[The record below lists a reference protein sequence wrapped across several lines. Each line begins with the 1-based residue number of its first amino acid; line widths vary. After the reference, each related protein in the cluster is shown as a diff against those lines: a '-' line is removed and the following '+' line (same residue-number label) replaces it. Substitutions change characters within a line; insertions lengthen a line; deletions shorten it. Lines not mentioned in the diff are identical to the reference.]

1 MANIKVSEMPE
12 TTAANIDDLIMIIQ
26 GGGNKKITEKNL
38 LGDRVVV
45 SPTEPTGGNR
55 KKIWFQKTKNLLNCN
70 GFSSYNET
78 NVAAT
83 ANYTNNLLNY
93 INVTKSGSTSKTVFI
108 LLTTFDFTND
118 TGTYILS
125 GCPSSGSQDTW
136 QLYLK
141 DVTSNFDVSPRDE
154 GNGASVTITKGHQY
168 SLYIRL
174 NSDKT
179 FSDLKFF
186 PMLRVSTNTDD
197 TYEPFCQDNMYIL
210 NNNVYEKFIPQN
222 EIYSTDE
229 QVIGKWIDGKPLYR
243 KVIKT
248 TMAETS
254 SSGTYVNKDVSIGLR
269 TDFGYVEKAILISGT
284 QHMTLPYINNA
295 GYSTKCFINDSSNF
309 VLANGNSNFNNCETF
324 IILKYTKTTD

>member
-1 MANIKVSEMPE
+1 MNYGFLKDK
-12 TTAANIDDLIMIIQ
+12 N
-26 GGGNKKITEKNL
+26 GNKIYINDNSIYHEGKNL
-38 LGDRVVV
+38 RDVMQNKTVQV
-45 SPTEPTGGNR
+45 SATEPTEND
-55 KKIWFQKTKNLLNCN
+55 KNKVWFQKTKNLLNCN
-70 GFSSYNET
+70 GFASYNET

-108 LLTTFDFTND
+108 LLTTFDFIND

-125 GCPSSGSQDTW
+125 GCPSSGSMDTW

-141 DVTSNFDVSPRDE
+141 DETSNNDVSPRDE

-197 TYEPFCQDNMYIL
+197 TYEPYCQDNMYIL
-210 NNNVYEKFIPQN
+210 NNNAYEKFIPQN
-222 EIYSTDE
+222 EIYSTNE

-243 KVIKT
+243 KVLNITNPADSNTDYKDVADLNISTVVHLYGYYNKT
-248 TMAETS
+248 NTGKFSIPFYDSSANYCVMFVS
-254 SSGTYVNKDVSIGLR
+254 KDNKLRGRFGQSSG
-269 TDFGYVEKAILISGT
+269 ILE
-284 QHMTLPYINNA
+284 A
-295 GYSTKCFINDSSNF
+295 K
-309 VLANGNSNFNNCETF
+309 V
-324 IILKYTKTTD
+324 ILEYTKTTD